1 MPLLLPV
8 DVTVDEKCQ
17 RLVDKGGNLLNEN
30 SSFESRLG
38 GNIFFFFPSKT
49 IKKKKKALLIR

>member
-38 GNIFFFFPSKT
+38 GQHFFFSF
-49 IKKKKKALLIR
+49 

>member
-38 GNIFFFFPSKT
+38 GSIFFFPSKT

>member
-38 GNIFFFFPSKT
+38 GNIFFFLLKPS
-49 IKKKKKALLIR
+49 KKKKGPF